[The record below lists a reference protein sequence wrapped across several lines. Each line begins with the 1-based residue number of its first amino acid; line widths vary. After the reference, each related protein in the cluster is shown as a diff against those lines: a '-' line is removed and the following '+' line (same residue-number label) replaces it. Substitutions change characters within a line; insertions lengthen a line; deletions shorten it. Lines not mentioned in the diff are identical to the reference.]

1 MVEKELLLCA
11 SLIDEKM
18 FYDSSTVMGKH
29 LTYHQAER
37 PSENKTIDKNNHQ
50 VIEECKLEGLM

>member
-1 MVEKELLLCA
+1 M
-11 SLIDEKM
+11 IDEKM

-37 PSENKTIDKNNHQ
+37 PLENKTIDKNNHQ